1 MRIRYTGSA
10 VLGTLSCAVLLAG
23 FAPSEADDVTDSSV
37 HAPRSAA
44 TPERAATATA
54 AAPAAPTLA
63 SAGVT
68 TANATSYSL
77 GNASFSAGHLY
88 LAFVTLS
95 ESGGAVDSTPG
106 VVGAGTTWTK
116 IDAGEASFSNS
127 GLTAYRF
134 VPTEDA
140 TDVPLRTGT
149 LSTGHEG
156 AQFSVVEVAGDI
168 DQDTPIAQYAA
179 GNANSGTGYTRTL
192 AAAPQADS
200 LVVGAFAHGANEGST
215 PNAGWTEVAGSDL
228 GHGSPARAAHVIYD
242 NTTPGATAGSTWA
255 TSSSRRGIVL
265 EVPSA
270 AAEPPP
276 TAVSVVA
283 AGDLCG
289 GCADTA
295 DRVRDLDPDAVVT
308 MGDLAYSNGLLSEF
322 QAKYGG
328 GTEPPTRWGA
338 SAIKGITLPGYGN
351 HDCYDVPRSSG
362 TTKQGCEDAVTYFG
376 PDSNFGTD
384 IPGTPGTYYT
394 VLGEW
399 LVVHLNSAGQVGTG
413 QATSAEI
420 AQQNAALQ
428 DILATDTHSC
438 EVVAWHHPRYSSGE
452 HGNIGFV
459 DPWYETAY
467 ANGVDVI
474 LNGHDHDYERFAP
487 QDGDGNAVAAGIR
500 QFVVG
505 TGGIS
510 PRPFSAV
517 KPNSEVRIVDR
528 GVMSMQLRDDG
539 SYSWAFVDDITGAVD
554 DAGTGTC
561 RP

>member
-1 MRIRYTGSA
+1 MRIRSISFAMFG
-10 VLGTLSCAVLLAG
+10 GLSSAVLLAG
-23 FAPSEADDVTDSSV
+23 FASSGADSV
-37 HAPRSAA
+37 SGSGAQTPRSAA
-44 TPERAATATA
+44 EPSRAAASA
-54 AAPAAPTLA
+54 VAAPDAPTLA

-68 TANATSYSL
+68 TENATSYSL
-77 GNASFSAGHLY
+77 GDVTFSSGHLY
-88 LAFVTLS
+88 LAFITLS

-106 VVGAGTTWTK
+106 VVGGGTTWTK
-116 IDAGEASFSNS
+116 VDAGEASFSNS

-134 VPTEDA
+134 LPTADA
-140 TDVPLRTGT
+140 TGVPLRTGT

-156 AQFSVVEVAGDI
+156 VQFSVVEVAGDV
-168 DQDTPIAQYAA
+168 DQDAPVAQYAA
-179 GNANSGTGYTRTL
+179 GNAGSGTGYTQTL

-215 PNAGWTEVAGSDL
+215 PNAGWTEVPGSDL

-270 AAEPPP
+270 TVEPPP
-276 TAVSVVA
+276 ANVSVVA

-295 DRVRDLDPDAVVT
+295 NRVRDLDPDAVVT

-338 SAIKGITLPGYGN
+338 SDIKGITLPGYGN
-351 HDCYDVPRSSG
+351 HDCYDVPRNSG

-376 PDSNFGTD
+376 QDSSFGTD
-384 IPGTPGTYYT
+384 IPGTPGSYYT
-394 VLGEW
+394 VLGDW

-487 QDGDGNAVAAGIR
+487 QDGNGNAVANGIR

-510 PRPFSAV
+510 PRPFSVV

>member
-1 MRIRYTGSA
+1 MRIRYTGPA
-10 VLGTLSCAVLLAG
+10 VLGSLSCAVLLAG
-23 FAPSEADDVTDSSV
+23 FASSEADDVTDSSV

-116 IDAGEASFSNS
+116 IDSGEASFSNS

-156 AQFSVVEVAGDI
+156 VQFSVVEVAGDI

-192 AAAPQADS
+192 AAAPRADS
-200 LVVGAFAHGANEGST
+200 LVFGAFAHGANEGST

-242 NTTPGATAGSTWA
+242 GTTPGATAGSTWA

-276 TAVSVVA
+276 TNVSVVA

-295 DRVRDLDPDAVVT
+295 NRVRDLDPDAVVT

-338 SAIKGITLPGYGN
+338 SAVKGITLPGYGN

-487 QDGDGNAVAAGIR
+487 QDGDGNAVANGIR

>member
-1 MRIRYTGSA
+1 MLGS
-10 VLGTLSCAVLLAG
+10 LSCAVLLAG
-23 FAPSEADDVTDSSV
+23 FASSDADSVSDPSVQV
-37 HAPRSAA
+37 PRSAA
-44 TPERAATATA
+44 ASSVASAA
-54 AAPAAPTLA
+54 AAPTAPTLA

-68 TANATSYSL
+68 TENATSYSL
-77 GNASFSAGHLY
+77 GDVSFSAGHLY
-88 LAFVTLS
+88 LAFITLS

-106 VVGAGTTWTK
+106 VVGGGTTWTK
-116 IDAGEASFSNS
+116 VDAGQASFSNS

-134 VPTEDA
+134 LPTEDA
-140 TDVPLRTGT
+140 TGVPLRTGT

-156 AQFSVVEVAGDI
+156 VQFSVVEVAGV
-168 DQDTPIAQYAA
+168 DQDTPVAQYAA
-179 GNANSGTGYTRTL
+179 GNAGSGTAYARTL
-192 AAAPQADS
+192 PAAPQAES

-215 PNAGWTEVAGSDL
+215 PNAGWTEVSGSDL

-242 NTTPGATAGSTWA
+242 DTTPGATAGSTWA
-255 TSSSRRGIVL
+255 TSSSRRGIAL
-265 EVPSA
+265 EVPGA

-276 TAVSVVA
+276 TDVSVVA

-295 DRVRDLDPDAVVT
+295 NRVRDLDPDAVVT

-322 QAKYGG
+322 QTKYGG
-328 GTEPPTRWGA
+328 GTQPPTRWGA
-338 SAIKGITLPGYGN
+338 SDIKGITLPGYGN

-376 PDSNFGTD
+376 PDSSFGAD

-394 VLGEW
+394 VLGDW

-459 DPWYETAY
+459 DRWYETAY

-487 QDGDGNAVAAGIR
+487 QDGNGNAVANGIR

-510 PRPFSAV
+510 PRPFSVV

>member
-1 MRIRYTGSA
+1 MRIRSTALA
-10 VLGTLSCAVLLAG
+10 VLGCLSCAVFLAG
-23 FAPSEADDVTDSSV
+23 FAPSEADPVSNTSV
-37 HAPRSAA
+37 QAA
-44 TPERAATATA
+44 RAAVAQEAAAA
-54 AAPAAPTLA
+54 AAPAAPTLE
-63 SAGVT
+63 SAGAA

-88 LAFVTLS
+88 LAFITLS

-106 VVGAGTTWTK
+106 VVGGGTTWTK
-116 IDAGEASFSNS
+116 VDAGQASFGNS
-127 GLTAYRF
+127 GVTAYRF
-134 VPTEDA
+134 MPTEDA
-140 TDVPLRTGT
+140 ATVQLRTGM

-156 AQFSVVEVAGDI
+156 VQFSVVEVAGDV
-168 DQDTPIAQYAA
+168 DPNTPVAQYAA
-179 GNANSGTGYTRTL
+179 GNAGSGTGYTQTL
-192 AAAPQADS
+192 ATAPQADS
-200 LVVGAFAHGANEGST
+200 LVVGAFAHGANESST
-215 PNAGWTEVAGSDL
+215 PNAGWTELPGSDL
-228 GHGSPARAAHVIYD
+228 GHKSPARAAHVIYD
-242 NTTPGATAGSTWA
+242 NSAPAATAGSTWA
-255 TSSSRRGIVL
+255 TSSTRRGIVL

-276 TAVSVVA
+276 TDVSLAA

-295 DRVRDLDPDAVVT
+295 NRVRDLDPDAVVT

-322 QAKYGG
+322 RQKYGG

-338 SAIKGITLPGYGN
+338 SDIKDITLPGYGN

-376 PDSNFGTD
+376 PDSSFGID
-384 IPGTPGTYYT
+384 IPGTPGSYYT
-394 VLGEW
+394 VLGDW

-413 QATSAEI
+413 RATSAEI

-428 DILATDTHSC
+428 DILTTDTHSC

-452 HGNIGFV
+452 HGNLEFV

-487 QDGDGNAVAAGIR
+487 QDGNGNAVANGIR

-510 PRPFSAV
+510 PRPFSVV
-517 KPNSEVRIVDR
+517 KPNSEARIVDR
-528 GVMSMQLRDDG
+528 GVMSMQLRDD

-554 DAGTGTC
+554 DAGTGAC
-561 RP
+561 RD